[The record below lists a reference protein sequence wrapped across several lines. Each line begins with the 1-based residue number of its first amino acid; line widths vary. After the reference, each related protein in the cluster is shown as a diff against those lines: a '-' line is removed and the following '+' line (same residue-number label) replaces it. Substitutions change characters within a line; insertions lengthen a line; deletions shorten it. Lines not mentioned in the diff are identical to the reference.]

1 MPEAIGGITVEVKPD
16 FTKLIEGL
24 RILASEFE
32 VLSKDAVKAA
42 DELEE
47 ASAVE

>member
-1 MPEAIGGITVEVKPD
+1 MSEIGTVAVAVKPD

-24 RILASEFE
+24 RILASEFA
-32 VLSKDAVKAA
+32 VLSADAVKAA